1 MGYNPYAPP
10 EFGHNGATYYPP
22 PTFPAYGYAP
32 GGQFPDPNNT
42 YVSRRSS
49 VLWPSQLT
57 DRTRDAH
64 DVQLSGTRSGDHRC
78 VGADVP
84 DARAR

>member
-49 VLWPSQLT
+49 VLWL
-57 DRTRDAH
+57 
-64 DVQLSGTRSGDHRC
+64 G
-78 VGADVP
+78 
-84 DARAR
+84 